1 MVRAMTRAYLV
12 VVVVVA
18 ACSSAPAVVDA
29 PGPSDASGASPVD
42 LAGDLAPI
50 AAQYQV
56 PAMAALA
63 ADETTILGRGVT
75 GVRKLGDPTLAT
87 NLDRWHLGSDTKAM
101 TATLIAGY
109 VEAGTLG
116 WDTKLPQLF
125 PAITVDA
132 GYRDVTLAMLLA
144 HVGGLPADLPADV
157 ETTLSGSGTPR
168 DLRLAAVQQ
177 LLTRAP
183 ATTPGTY
190 SYANAGYIVAGAALE
205 LAANAAWEDL
215 ITRKLFQPLAMASC
229 GFGPSATA
237 GTVDAPWG
245 HVLENGALVAVNLDN
260 PPALGPAGTVHC
272 SLVDWLAF
280 LREHL
285 NGATGAPTVL
295 GLQAA
300 TWAKL
305 HAPYAGSDYAM
316 GWIVASRPWANGIAL
331 THVGDN
337 TLNVADVWIAPSIHR
352 IYLSTGNRGDDP
364 AISAADSAVGKLVTR
379 FPAP

>member
-1 MVRAMTRAYLV
+1 MTRACLLLLV
-12 VVVVVA
+12 
-18 ACSSAPAVVDA
+18 ACSASPPIVDA
-29 PGPSDASGASPVD
+29 PSPGDAPGKSPLD
-42 LAGDLAPI
+42 LSADLAPI
-50 AAQYQV
+50 AAQCQV

-75 GVRKLGDPTLAT
+75 GVRKIGDPTLAT

-125 PAITVDA
+125 PAITVDP
-132 GYRDVTLAMLLA
+132 GYRDVTLAMVLA
-144 HVGGLPADLPADV
+144 HVGGLPADFPADV
-157 ETTLSGSGTPR
+157 QATIFGTGAPR

-177 LLTRAP
+177 MLTRPP

-190 SYANAGYIVAGAALE
+190 SYANAGYLVAGAALE
-205 LAANAAWEDL
+205 LAANAAWEEL
-215 ITRKLFQPLAMASC
+215 ITQKLFQPLAMTSC
-229 GFGPSATA
+229 GFGPSATP

-245 HVLENGALVAVNLDN
+245 HAMQDGTLVAVDLDN

-280 LREHL
+280 LREHM
-285 NGATGAPTVL
+285 NGANGVPTKL

-300 TWAKL
+300 TWTKL
-305 HAPYAGSDYAM
+305 HTPYAGSDYAM
-316 GWIVASRPWANGIAL
+316 GWIVVSRPWANGIAFN
-331 THVGDN
+331 HVGDN
-337 TLNVADVWIAPSIHR
+337 TFNVADVWIAPSTHR
-352 IYLSTGNRGDDP
+352 IYISTGNRGDDP
-364 AISAADSAVGKLVTR
+364 AIAAADSAIADLVTR